1 MGRAATSRPMQ
12 VIVFTSRKVK
22 LSIKKTFRLCDRSR
36 HSVGEFRKT
45 RHPQNVEFNEVREM
59 SFSGARHS

>member
-22 LSIKKTFRLCDRSR
+22 LSIKKPFACAIGHDIVLGNSGKPVTL
-36 HSVGEFRKT
+36 K
-45 RHPQNVEFNEVREM
+45 M
-59 SFSGARHS
+59 SSLMKFVK